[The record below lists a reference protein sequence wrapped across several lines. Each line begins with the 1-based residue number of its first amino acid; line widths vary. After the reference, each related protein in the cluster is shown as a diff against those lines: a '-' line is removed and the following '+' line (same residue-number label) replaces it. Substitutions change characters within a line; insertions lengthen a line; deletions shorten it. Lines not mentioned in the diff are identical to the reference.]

1 MLSTPILFI
10 LFLGAFLSLALFR
23 FYHLKRKEKA
33 KSLQGLATLTLLID
47 IIKLTQQHRGLQSG
61 LLNGQSQVLNDL
73 IKQEQSLN
81 SQYQMLMNDKMMGD
95 KVSRRLISKAYTQ
108 WQNVLNKPSPDINR
122 NFHQHSRLIQRLLDC
137 LWDLADEYSLT
148 SHRDKQIQILS
159 NDLVRTLPELTEA
172 IGQVRAITLQVTNT
186 KYCSADKKLQL
197 LFTLGKIKRDLTQIE
212 HKLDQNRY
220 LKLLIFI
227 KEVTQSVEDHALG
240 NRNPEAFFAEAS
252 LHMEVIFNEIRAG
265 FEDLQGK
272 ISNAS

>member
-172 IGQVRAITLQVTNT
+172 IGQVRAITLQITNT

-220 LKLLIFI
+220 LKLLSFI